1 VRELGPLET
10 VGAWL
15 RIWTPPRD
23 AVVPPVPW
31 RKLALGALVVAVV
44 VAGAAAIIGPAV
56 DEGKQRGAERA
67 RRDLAERRQ
76 AATARLRAD
85 QRPHA
90 ERGTPVPARAPA
102 TEARRARLELR
113 RDLERS
119 IARDARARVS
129 SGVIAGPILRA
140 ECEPVAREEADLSR
154 TSGLYKCLAVRGRG
168 SRSATG
174 VDTVHG
180 YPFVATIQ
188 YPRGVYTWCKTNPIA
203 GEKTGRAFVHVR
215 LSRSCAG
222 RLADVL

>member
-31 RKLALGALVVAVV
+31 RKLALGALVVAAVA
-44 VAGAAAIIGPAV
+44 AGAAAIIGPAV
-56 DEGKQRGAERA
+56 DEGKERGAERA
-67 RRDLAERRQ
+67 RRDLAERRE
-76 AATARLRAD
+76 AETARLRAD
-85 QRPHA
+85 QRPHI
-90 ERGTPVPARAPA
+90 ERGTPVPARAAPA
-102 TEARRARLELR
+102 EAHHARLELR

-129 SGVIAGPILRA
+129 SGLLAGPILRA
-140 ECEPVAREEADLSR
+140 ECDPVAREEADLSR
-154 TSGLYKCLAVRGRG
+154 TTGLYKCLAVRGRG
-168 SRSATG
+168 TTSPTG
-174 VDTVHG
+174 VETVHG

-188 YPRGVYTWCKTNPIA
+188 YAQGAYTWCKTNPTA
-203 GEKTGRAFVHVR
+203 GEKTGRAFVKVR

-222 RLADVL
+222 RLAEIL